1 MKKYFKKEY
10 VFADTLFNLKT
21 KLNSP
26 DYKDYEVINI
36 FIDKEGFYV
45 AFLQKEDE

>member
-10 VFADTLFNLKT
+10 IFENSLIALKT
-21 KLNSP
+21 RLNSP
-26 DYKDYEVINI
+26 NYKDYKVVNI